1 MTKPATQPEQEPSPR
16 QIEVLEAALRQM
28 MIEGQALTM
37 NSVAR
42 AACCSKETL
51 YKWFGD
57 REGLLTATV
66 KWKASRVHVG
76 AIEPGRLDR
85 TALIARLE
93 EFAANWLSVI
103 SSETSIALNR
113 IAIGEAGADKRH
125 LGAIVLENGRFALG
139 HRLKPVLE
147 AGRVA
152 GLLAFSDSEEAFRT
166 FFGLMARDVQIR
178 LLLGDALKLTP
189 ASIREEAQ
197 RAATQFLALYGA
209 KNQPGLRAFS
219 SEVVSGSREKNAI
232 KQGDIVV

>member
-1 MTKPATQPEQEPSPR
+1 MSQTEIRPETQPSPR
-16 QIEVLEAALRQM
+16 QIEVLEATLRQM
-28 MIEGQALTM
+28 LVEGQALTM

-42 AACCSKETL
+42 AASCSKETL

-76 AIEPGRLDR
+76 AVEPGRLDR
-85 TALIARLE
+85 AALVARLE
-93 EFAANWLSVI
+93 EFARNWLTVI

-139 HRLKPVLE
+139 ARLKPVLE
-147 AGRVA
+147 AGRAA
-152 GLLAFSDSEEAFRT
+152 GLLTFEDSEDAFRT

-178 LLLGDALKLTP
+178 LLLGDALKLSP
-189 ASIREEAQ
+189 EVIELEAA
-197 RAATQFLALYGA
+197 RAAKQFLALHGA
-209 KNQPGLRAFS
+209 ETTPH
-219 SEVVSGSREKNAI
+219 
-232 KQGDIVV
+232 